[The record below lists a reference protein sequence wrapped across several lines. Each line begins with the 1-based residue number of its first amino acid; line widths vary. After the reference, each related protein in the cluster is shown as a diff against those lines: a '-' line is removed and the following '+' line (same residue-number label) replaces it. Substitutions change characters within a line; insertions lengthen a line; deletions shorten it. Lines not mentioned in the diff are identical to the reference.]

1 MATFTGAPPDPLP
14 PDENVGPVLLGV
26 SGTLIVLVVTTT
38 SLRIWVR
45 CALRSL
51 KWDDYT
57 IVIAA
62 LLGIARFA
70 IQVVQVGVGN
80 GRHIWYISKEDYMT
94 NTMLGLI
101 AIMLLF
107 ASMCFLKISILLL
120 LLRLEGSR
128 RLRYSIW
135 AIIAG
140 LVITNFGCNIIFLA
154 ECDRFEAYWTGVG
167 KCWDVR
173 VRIYAIYF
181 TIGNILH
188 PHRHFVLATPDSCPT
203 ESRAS
208 LENEDLSVGPD
219 EPRSSVGPMLRRLQT
234 LFIDMMVSATGFGIA
249 RAASLGITTA
259 DLSCEWQ
266 PLVSAPYNTDRPSPS
281 GLYAITAIWSNLEL
295 YLGITAAK
303 LALSRSMY
311 AHFFGAI
318 TAKKPSTD
326 PESGSNSTC
335 VNNRFRT
342 TRPPSPTR
350 SNNSAI
356 PLGPAIQKRTDIW
369 VREERANHGNNHNV
383 PGAIDAARVDVEL
396 RLNRPSKDA

>member
-181 TIGNILH
+181 TIAYSILTDI
-188 PHRHFVLATPDSCPT
+188 LC
-203 ESRAS
+203 S
-208 LENEDLSVGPD
+208 LLPILV
-219 EPRSSVGPMLRRLQT
+219 LRRAGLPLKT
-234 LFIDMMVSATGFGIA
+234 KISLWALMSLGLVATGFGIA

-259 DLSCEWQ
+259 DLSW
-266 PLVSAPYNTDRPSPS
+266 
-281 GLYAITAIWSNLEL
+281 LYAITAIWSNLEL